1 MTIAKP
7 TPADPPRGGRKKVS
21 VMTTLAAAGLAAT
34 LATKSELRKH
44 YPYYDVA
51 GILTVC
57 EGLTGSWIVKGKYY
71 SDAECSKR
79 TTEYIQQMSS
89 RMTKCGVG
97 PLTDESWKVWGHFTY
112 NIGTPSFCAST
123 AAKLL
128 RQKKYNEACDQMLR
142 WDVLTIKGKKIHCS
156 IPENRKGANRVNGCD
171 GIMNRREMEYAEC
184 KAAAKFEYTAK

>member
-1 MTIAKP
+1 MTYKP
-7 TPADPPRGGRKKVS
+7 VVQKEPPLGGRKKVT
-21 VMTTLAAAGLAAT
+21 VMSAIAAAGLAAT

-51 GILTVC
+51 GVLTVC
-57 EGLTGSWIVKGKYY
+57 EGLTGDWIVKGKYY

-79 TTEYIQQMSS
+79 TTEYIQKMSAK
-89 RMTKCGVG
+89 MGKCVG

-112 NIGTPSFCAST
+112 NVGTPSFCNST

-128 RQKKYNEACDQMLR
+128 KQGKYNEACDQMLR
-142 WDVLTIKGKKIHCS
+142 WDVLTIKGKKYHCS
-156 IPENRKGANRVNGCD
+156 LPANRSGKNRINGCD
-171 GIMNRREMEYAEC
+171 GIMNRREMEHAQC